1 MICSYNQSQWTLRT
15 YDNFM
20 WEERLETTV
29 LYLEKQATK
38 QSLAPVVQL
47 SRRLIY
53 LKPNT
58 QKWFWKTDCKYI
70 TPFPCLRCIKYQ
82 PVLVWYQL
90 FNIPAES
97 TSFSSFQRLPV
108 CSHKHIEGWLKICTP
123 YLIYC
128 HFFCT
133 SSMDDCYLIL
143 YICPWYWNWYKI
155 GIGWYYLKSR
165 VATRL
170 CIVSSNTSLVG
181 CASYQYESVDCR
193 CKSIY
198 TRPTLVSTTLHLSR
212 IRQLLFGASSSQH
225 LSKFWVELWNNQ
237 HPFQHCN
244 SCPLMS
250 MKVTQKICTTEFPKL
265 EIGVRLAYHIATFVF
280 CDSGCLPSF
289 WVSSRKKKFSF
300 KQSWTAQRESAPNS
314 WLAMLD
320 MIYESNIWKS
330 TNHHGIVSLP
340 FMLNFQTKIMRDDR
354 TVLRHDYVILV
365 AKWTWWRKS
374 NQIQH
379 HDGELSP

>member
-1 MICSYNQSQWTLRT
+1 
-15 YDNFM
+15 M

-108 CSHKHIEGWLKICTP
+108 CSHKYIEGWLKICTP
-123 YLIYC
+123 YLIYSHIWLNLSRDDC

-143 YICPWYWNWYKI
+143 YIYPWYWNWYKI
-155 GIGWYYLKSR
+155 G
-165 VATRL
+165 TRL
-170 CIVSSNTSLVG
+170 VLPQVPSRYQAAYCLKQYQPGRVCFVPVRKCWLQVQVYIHQTNIGINNTAFILNSSTAFWCIIITTSLQILG
-181 CASYQYESVDCR
+181 GALEQSTPISTLQFMSTNEYES
-193 CKSIY
+193 Y
-198 TRPTLVSTTLHLSR
+198 TKDLHNWVSKVGDWSPIGVSYSNFCVLWFWLSPS
-212 IRQLLFGASSSQH
+212 L
-225 LSKFWVELWNNQ
+225 LSKF
-237 HPFQHCN
+237 
-244 SCPLMS
+244 
-250 MKVTQKICTTEFPKL
+250 K
-265 EIGVRLAYHIATFVF
+265 
-280 CDSGCLPSF
+280 
-289 WVSSRKKKFSF
+289 KKKFSF

-354 TVLRHDYVILV
+354 TVLRHGYVILV

-374 NQIQH
+374 NQIK
-379 HDGELSP
+379 SNTASWWRIKSVAFF